1 MINQKHEIEV
11 EKLVN
16 KEDMNKTI
24 KYNSIFLIFR

>member
-1 MINQKHEIEV
+1 MINHKHEIEI